1 MLRQFRMTTQAII
14 FALTLVATN
23 ISHVPISM
31 ASTTASEQSLIAAFL
46 FNFLKFT
53 EWPDGIVTGELKLCI
68 TEGQVFKELDTIS
81 GRLIQSKRVIIQ
93 RVNFRGFQ
101 SDCQLLYLSREENI
115 DQIHQWLKITDHKP
129 ILIVSNVNEFLDMGG
144 MIMLINN
151 GKTLSFEIDLERI
164 KHAGLKLNAQ
174 LLQIARDVRGR

>member
-1 MLRQFRMTTQAII
+1 MPRQSRIITQATI
-14 FALTLVATN
+14 FALTLVTTSIFH
-23 ISHVPISM
+23 ISVSM
-31 ASTTASEQSLIAAFL
+31 ASTSASEQSLIAAFL

-53 EWPDGIVTGELKLCI
+53 EWPDGIATEELKLCI
-68 TEGQVFKELDTIS
+68 PEGQIFKELDTLS

-93 RVNFRGFQ
+93 RVNSREFQ
-101 SDCQLLYLSREENI
+101 GDCQLLYLSREENI
-115 DQIHQWLKITDHKP
+115 DQIHHWLKITDHKP

-144 MIMLINN
+144 MIILINN

-164 KHAGLKLNAQ
+164 KYSGLKLNAQ

>member
-1 MLRQFRMTTQAII
+1 M
-14 FALTLVATN
+14 
-23 ISHVPISM
+23 
-31 ASTTASEQSLIAAFL
+31 
-46 FNFLKFT
+46 
-53 EWPDGIVTGELKLCI
+53 
-68 TEGQVFKELDTIS
+68 
-81 GRLIQSKRVIIQ
+81 IQSKRVIIQ

-115 DQIHQWLKITDHKP
+115 DQIYQWLKITDHKP

-144 MIMLINN
+144 MIILINN

>member
-1 MLRQFRMTTQAII
+1 MLRQFRIIIRAII
-14 FALTLVATN
+14 FVLALVTIN
-23 ISHVPISM
+23 IAHVSISM

-53 EWPDGIVTGELKLCI
+53 EWPDGIVTEELKLCV
-68 TEGQVFKELDTIS
+68 TEDQVFKELDTIS

-93 RVNFRGFQ
+93 RVNFREFQ

-115 DQIHQWLKITDHKP
+115 DQIQQWLKITDHKP
-129 ILIVSNVNEFLDMGG
+129 ILIVSNANKFLDMGG
-144 MIMLINN
+144 MIILINN

-164 KHAGLKLNAQ
+164 KYAGLKLNAQ